1 MTGWLSVICR
11 RPALSNLLESIT
23 SLVERIISTFGAPG
37 ISFIALLENLF
48 PPTPSEVLYPLAGK
62 MAYAGKVS
70 VPAII
75 LAGTLGSLIG
85 SLIYYTLGHRLGE
98 NGAREVIT
106 RYGTLKILR
115 FRIQLVSVKDLERG
129 LELFERYGSAIVLVA
144 RLMPFVHGVVSIPA
158 GVIRMN
164 IVLFMLFTAVGA
176 ALWIAPLTIFG
187 YWLGDNW
194 QDVLAWVDTYQNT
207 ILVLLAVILAAYI
220 IRRGRQE
227 SVH

>member
-1 MTGWLSVICR
+1 M
-11 RPALSNLLESIT
+11 SNLVEYIT
-23 SLVERIISTFGAPG
+23 SLVERIIASFGAPG
-37 ISFIALLENLF
+37 ISLIALFENLF

-62 MAYAGKVS
+62 MAYSGRVS

-75 LAGTLGSLIG
+75 VAGTVGSLMG
-85 SLIYYTLGHRLGE
+85 SIIYYTLGYHLGE
-98 NGAREVIT
+98 SRVRDIIARH
-106 RYGTLKILR
+106 GTLKFLR
-115 FRIQLVSVKDLERG
+115 FSIQLVTVKDFERG
-129 LELFERYGSAIVLVA
+129 LELFERYGSAIVLIA

-164 IVLFMLFTAVGA
+164 IALFMVFTAVGA

-194 QDVLAWVDTYQNT
+194 QEVLAWMDTYQNT
-207 ILVLLAVILAAYI
+207 ILVLVLVGLVAYV
-220 IRRGRQE
+220 IRRNRQA

>member
-1 MTGWLSVICR
+1 
-11 RPALSNLLESIT
+11 LSNLVEYIT
-23 SLVERIISTFGAPG
+23 SLVERIIASFGAPG
-37 ISFIALLENLF
+37 ISLIALFENLF

-62 MAYAGKVS
+62 MAYSGRVS

-75 LAGTLGSLIG
+75 VAGTVGSLMG
-85 SLIYYTLGHRLGE
+85 SIIYYTLGYHLGE
-98 NGAREVIT
+98 SRVRDIIARH
-106 RYGTLKILR
+106 GTLKFLR
-115 FRIQLVSVKDLERG
+115 FSIQLVTVKDFERG
-129 LELFERYGSAIVLVA
+129 LELFERYGSAIVLIA

-164 IVLFMLFTAVGA
+164 IALFMVFTAVGA

-194 QDVLAWVDTYQNT
+194 QEVLAWMDTYQNT
-207 ILVLLAVILAAYI
+207 ILVLVLVGLVAYV
-220 IRRGRQE
+220 IRRNRQA

>member
-1 MTGWLSVICR
+1 M
-11 RPALSNLLESIT
+11 SNLVESIT
-23 SLVERIISTFGAPG
+23 SLVERIIATFGAPG
-37 ISFIALLENLF
+37 ISLIALFENLF

-70 VPAII
+70 LPAVII
-75 LAGTLGSLIG
+75 AGTLGSLAG
-85 SLIYYTLGHRLGE
+85 SIIYYTLGYRLGE
-98 NGAREVIT
+98 KRVRDMIA

-115 FRIQLVSVKDLERG
+115 FNIQLVSVQDFERG
-129 LELFERYGSAIVLVA
+129 LELFERYGSTIVLIG

-164 IVLFMLFTAVGA
+164 IAVFTIFTTVGA

-194 QDVLAWVDTYQNT
+194 QEVLLWMDTYQTT
-207 ILVLLAVILAAYI
+207 ILVLAVVIAVAYV
-220 IRRGRQE
+220 IRRGRQA